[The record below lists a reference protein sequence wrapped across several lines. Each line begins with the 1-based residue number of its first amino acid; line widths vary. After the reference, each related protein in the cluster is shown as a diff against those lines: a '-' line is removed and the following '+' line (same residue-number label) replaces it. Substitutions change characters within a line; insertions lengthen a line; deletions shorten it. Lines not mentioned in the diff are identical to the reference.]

1 VTSIDG
7 VTWILRCSP
16 TEERLRG
23 IAFGNGRFVAVGYEG
38 AIIVSPTESNDGAI
52 LSSSS
57 GVRWSSRH
65 SSCSA
70 KLEHLE
76 YFDGLFKAS
85 DFTRNVLAVSANG
98 RKWTPP

>member
-1 VTSIDG
+1 LQA
-7 VTWILRCSP
+7 ILF
-16 TEERLRG
+16 T
-23 IAFGNGRFVAVGYEG
+23 NGCFVIVGWKG
-38 AIIVSPTESNDGAI
+38 TI

-65 SSCSA
+65 SGLSA

-76 YFDGLFKAS
+76 YFDGQFNAS
-85 DFTRNVLAVSANG
+85 DSTRNLMTVSANG